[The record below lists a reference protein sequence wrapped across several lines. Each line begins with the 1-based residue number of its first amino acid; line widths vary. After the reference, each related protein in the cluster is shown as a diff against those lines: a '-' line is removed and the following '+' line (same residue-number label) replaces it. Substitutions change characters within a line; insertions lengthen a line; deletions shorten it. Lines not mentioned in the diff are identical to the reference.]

1 MPRKTTGSAS
11 KASTAPKATAKV
23 PTRSTAR
30 PPAKPKPRY
39 AFEVLL
45 FTGNGKESIYFDEKK
60 LFDRFI
66 INVTKRNLVLAPLEL
81 TDATGTLFVIRSFQ
95 FAKVI
100 NHKS

>member
-11 KASTAPKATAKV
+11 KASTAPKTPTKV
-23 PTRSTAR
+23 PTRTAAR

-45 FTGNGKESIYFDEKK
+45 FTGHGEQALYFDEKK
-60 LFDRFI
+60 SLDRFI
-66 INVTKRNLVLAPLEL
+66 INVTRRNLEVAALEV
-81 TDATGTLFVIRSFQ
+81 TDATGTLFIIRGFQ